1 MANITFGGLG
11 TGMATQDIVTQLVKS
26 ASAPVARLQQSRAL
40 VQVHKD
46 TISAIKGLVKDLG
59 TKARAL
65 DTTSE
70 FMAHGT
76 SVSGPSAL
84 TAAAGGAAS
93 PGTFN
98 VTVSQLAA
106 AQRTYSGTFASSTT
120 AGLFGTG
127 TLGITVGGDAE
138 IEITVDGSTTLASL
152 ASDINS
158 SGARVR
164 ASIVYDGSQYR
175 LLVQGTEPG
184 SANAVVFDEGALSLG
199 LTNTVQ
205 AAQNA
210 VFTVDGVSMQRASNV
225 VNDAMTGVTL
235 SLSAVSELDTND
247 VPIPT
252 VVTVSADVETMQK
265 TVEDFVAAYNEVAK
279 KLAEQ
284 FRWGGAVD
292 KKKLQGDSTLMSLQR
307 QLAGIITTAVTGA
320 DSDFSVLSSIGIA
333 TQSDGTL
340 KVDTAKLAKALGD
353 DPVAVSKLFTS
364 DLGSTGVAERMDALA
379 DRFADFA
386 EGRLTLREQALQAR
400 MKAIDDDIERQ
411 QARIA
416 KYQARLEM
424 QFTQLEKLVTGL
436 QSQNVFPTGLAR

>member
-11 TGMATQDIVTQLVKS
+11 TGIATQDIVSQLVKS
-26 ASAPVARLQQSRAL
+26 ASAPVTRLQQQRAL

-46 TISAIKGLVKDLG
+46 TVSTIKGLVKDLG

-65 DTTSE
+65 DTTAE
-70 FMAHGT
+70 FMAHSA
-76 SVSGPSAL
+76 SVSGPAAL
-84 TAAAGGAAS
+84 TAAAGGTAS

-106 AQRTYSGTFASSTT
+106 AQRTHSGTFASSTT

-127 TLGITVGGDAE
+127 TLGITVGSDTE
-138 IEITVDGSTTLASL
+138 INLTVDGSTTLASL

-164 ASIVYDGSQYR
+164 ASVIYDGTNYR
-175 LLVQGTEPG
+175 LLVQGTEAG
-184 SANAVVFDEGALSLG
+184 STNAVVFDEGALTLG

-210 VFTVDGVSMQRASNV
+210 VFEVDGVSMQRASNV

-235 SLSAVSELDTND
+235 SLSAVSELDVNSD
-247 VPIPT
+247 PIPT
-252 VVTVSADVETMQK
+252 VVTVSSDVAAMQK
-265 TVEDFVAAYNEVAK
+265 TVEDFVAGYNDVAK

-307 QLAGIITTAVTGA
+307 QMSGIISTAVTGS
-320 DSDFSVLSSIGIA
+320 DSDFSVLASIGIS
-333 TQSDGTL
+333 TQSDGSL
-340 KVDTAKLAKALGD
+340 KVDTTKLKKALGD

-364 DLGSTGVAERMDALA
+364 DLGSTGVAERMDELA
-379 DRFADFA
+379 DQFADFA
-386 EGRLTLREQALQAR
+386 EGRLTLREKALQER
-400 MKAIDDDIERQ
+400 MSRIDDDVERQ
-411 QARIA
+411 QLRIA
-416 KYQARLEM
+416 KYQARIEA
-424 QFTQLEKLVTGL
+424 QFSQLEQLVTGL
-436 QSQNVFPTGLAR
+436 QSQNVFPTGL

>member
-11 TGMATQDIVTQLVKS
+11 TGMATQDMVSQLVKA
-26 ASAPVARLQQSRAL
+26 ASAPVTRLQQQRAL

-46 TISAIKGLVKDLG
+46 TVSTIKGLVKDLG

-65 DTTSE
+65 DTTAE
-70 FMAHGT
+70 FMAHSA
-76 SVSGPSAL
+76 SVSGPAAL
-84 TAAAGGAAS
+84 TAAAGGTAS

-106 AQRTYSGTFASSTT
+106 AQRTHSSTFASSTT

-127 TLGITVGGDAE
+127 TLGITVGSDTE
-138 IEITVDGSTTLASL
+138 VELTVDGSTTLASL

-164 ASIVYDGSQYR
+164 ASVIYDGTNYR
-175 LLVQGTEPG
+175 LLVQGTEAG
-184 SANAVVFDEGALSLG
+184 STNAVVFDEGALTLG

-210 VFTVDGVSMQRASNV
+210 VFEVDGVSMQRASNV

-235 SLSAVSELDTND
+235 SLSAVSELDVNSD
-247 VPIPT
+247 PIPT
-252 VVTVSADVETMQK
+252 VVTVSSDVAAMQK
-265 TVEDFVAAYNEVAK
+265 TVEDFVAGYNDVAK

-284 FRWGGAVD
+284 FRWSGAVD

-307 QLAGIITTAVTGA
+307 QMSSIISTAVTGS
-320 DSDFSVLSSIGIA
+320 DSDFSVLASIGIS
-333 TQSDGTL
+333 TQSDGSL
-340 KVDTAKLAKALGD
+340 KVDTTKLTKALGD

-364 DLGSTGVAERMDALA
+364 DLGSTGVAERMDELA
-379 DRFADFA
+379 DQFADFA
-386 EGRLTLREQALQAR
+386 EGRLTLREKALQER
-400 MKAIDDDIERQ
+400 MSRIDDDVERQ
-411 QARIA
+411 QLRIA
-416 KYQARLEM
+416 KYQARIEA
-424 QFTQLEKLVTGL
+424 QFSQLEQLVTGL
-436 QSQNVFPTGLAR
+436 QSQNVFPTGL